1 MLSRDPTP
9 SGVADPLAPATAAP
23 AGEPSFVVGGSA
35 SGMVVL
41 GVSTGKALEL
51 FLAMGVAAV
60 AAERAA
66 SVFEVAAPGA
76 DPVLVVARGVRVCVW
91 CVRYCFEHHGL
102 RTRG

>member
-76 DPVLVVARGVRVCVW
+76 APVLVARSVRVVFVCV
-91 CVRYCFEHHGL
+91 CVCG
-102 RTRG
+102 G